1 MVSLLQNEGILLYLS
16 EIHADTPYYTLYL
29 FIFVVVLFLTL
40 LLNFNITKNFH
51 NMLRER
57 VINENRNNQEE
68 SFTEVDEGLNNERKQ
83 VKIVREYL
91 RLLKGNIL
99 NILGLVVLLY
109 ISDLLFSTFVYIILL
124 FTQSLYILLLII
136 YFMLFN
142 QLGIGKFQKRLKVKG
157 IDIIIMILYIYLI
170 QGIETMVY
178 IFNRVLMSKLLI
190 LFGFSF
196 D

>member
-196 D
+196 N

>member
-29 FIFVVVLFLTL
+29 FIFIVVLFLTL

-57 VINENRNNQEE
+57 LINENRNNQEE

>member
-57 VINENRNNQEE
+57 VINVNRNSQEE
-68 SFTEVDEGLNNERKQ
+68 PLSEVDEGLNSERKQ

-99 NILGLVVLLY
+99 NIIGLVVLLY

-157 IDIIIMILYIYLI
+157 IDIIIMVFYIYLI